1 MLQAS
6 IRSIRR
12 EPALAR
18 QLNAAPL
25 AFPEE
30 VKVADDIEAAH
41 RPTNGH
47 LPLISSTAHEFEKY

>member
-1 MLQAS
+1 
-6 IRSIRR
+6 
-12 EPALAR
+12 LAR